1 MEQSQAAATVPRARS
16 SNPLKRGFD
25 DIADSFGA
33 GARESLEQMGSM
45 SILLFQSLTARQ
57 RYGLVV
63 EQMVLIGVKSLPI
76 VLLASTFTGFIAT
89 WQVKYLA
96 GDVFGLRY
104 LGTLV
109 IRVVLTELG
118 PTLIG
123 LVLAGR
129 IAAKL
134 AAELGTMRVTEQLDA
149 MTCLSLDPIPYIV
162 SPRVIAGFI
171 MVPVLFVFGCLAAI
185 LSAQILGTLALGV
198 AASAFYNSMRL
209 LFRVQD
215 VVIGVFKSF
224 TFGGLIA
231 LSGCYFGYHTTGG
244 AVGVGEAVRKAV
256 VAASILILIFNLIIS
271 QLLV

>member
-1 MEQSQAAATVPRARS
+1 MHENTQPAFAAKSRNYS
-16 SNPLKRGFD
+16 PLINSLNRL
-25 DIADSFGA
+25 ADSFGN
-33 GARESLEQMGSM
+33 GLLEAFGRLGSFG
-45 SILLFQSLTARQ
+45 ILLYRSIFTKQH
-57 RYGLVV
+57 YGLVV
-63 EQMVLIGVKSLPI
+63 EQMTLIGVKSLPI
-76 VLLASTFTGFIAT
+76 VFLASTFTGFIAA

-96 GDVFGLRY
+96 GDVFGMRY

-134 AAELGTMRVTEQLDA
+134 AAELGTMRVTEQIDA
-149 MTCLSLDPIPYIV
+149 MICLSLDPIPYVV
-162 SPRVIAGFI
+162 SPRILAGFT
-171 MVPVLFVFGCLAAI
+171 MVPVLFVFGCVAAI

-198 AASAFYNSMRL
+198 SPVTFYNSMKL
-209 LFRVQD
+209 LFSIRD
-215 VVIGVFKSF
+215 VIIGLIKSCV
-224 TFGGLIA
+224 FGGLIA
-231 LSGCYFGYHTTGG
+231 LSGCYFGFYTTGG
-244 AVGVGEAVRKAV
+244 AVGVGQAVRRAV

>member
-1 MEQSQAAATVPRARS
+1 MNQTDTLNVYSSSAASA
-16 SNPLKRGFD
+16 LKLGLD
-25 DIADSFGA
+25 KVADTFGA
-33 GARESLEQMGSM
+33 AVRESLERLGSM
-45 SILLFQSLTARQ
+45 SMLLFQSFATRK
-57 RYGLVV
+57 RYEFII

-76 VLLASTFTGFIAT
+76 VLLASTFTGFIAA

-134 AAELGTMRVTEQLDA
+134 AAEVGTMRVTEQLDA
-149 MTCLSLDPIPYIV
+149 MTCLALDPIPYII
-162 SPRVIAGFI
+162 SPRIIAGFT
-171 MVPVLFVFGCLAAI
+171 MVPVLFVFGCVAAI
-185 LSAQILGTLALGV
+185 VSAQVLGTAALGV
-198 AASAFYNSMRL
+198 PVEAFYNSMRL
-209 LFRVQD
+209 LFRIRD
-215 VVIGVFKSF
+215 VAIGLLKSF

-231 LSGCYFGYHTTGG
+231 LSGCYFGYYATGG

-256 VAASILILIFNLIIS
+256 VMASILILIFNLIIS
-271 QLLV
+271 QLMV

>member
-1 MEQSQAAATVPRARS
+1 MNQTPTAAGLSSSGAAA
-16 SNPLKRGFD
+16 LKRGID
-25 DIADSFGA
+25 EIAESFGS
-33 GARESLEQMGSM
+33 GVRESFERLGSM
-45 SILLFQSLTARQ
+45 SMLLYRSFTSRW
-57 RYGLVV
+57 RYSFII
-63 EQMVLIGVKSLPI
+63 EQMVLIGIKSMGI
-76 VLLASTFTGFIAT
+76 VLLASTFTGFIAA

-96 GDVFGLRY
+96 GDVFGMRY

-134 AAELGTMRVTEQLDA
+134 AAEVGTMRVTEQLDA
-149 MTCLSLDPIPYIV
+149 MTCLALEPIPYIV
-162 SPRVIAGFI
+162 APRIIAGFI
-171 MVPVLFVFGCLAAI
+171 MVPVLFVFGCIAAI
-185 LSAQILGTLALGV
+185 ISAQILGTTALGV
-198 AASAFYNSMRL
+198 PAYTFYNSMRL

-215 VVIGVFKSF
+215 VIIGVMKSF
-224 TFGGLIA
+224 TFGGLIS
-231 LSGCYFGYHTTGG
+231 LSGCYFGYYASGG